1 MHFVWL
7 GVIVVALILEA
18 TTAALVSVWFIPSAL
33 VSLILALCGV
43 SIPIQIGVFVVMSL
57 LLIIF
62 LRPITSKLLKIK
74 KTPTNADSLIGKKV
88 IITELVDNI
97 HATGS
102 GKIDGKEWTVRS
114 SDDNIIFTPGDA
126 VTVIEIDGVKLICS
140 K

>member
-57 LLIIF
+57 LLLIF
-62 LRPITSKLLKIK
+62 LRPIATKVLKVR
-74 KTPTNADSLIGKKV
+74 KTPTNVDSLIGKKV
-88 IITELVDNI
+88 VITETVDNI
-97 HATGS
+97 QGTGS
-102 GKIDGKEWTVRS
+102 GKVDGKNWTVRS
-114 SDDNIIFTPGDA
+114 NDDNISFAPGDI
-126 VTVIEIDGVKLICS
+126 VNIKKIDGVKLICS